1 LQVTN
6 ERKSAQSWHDE
17 LKRYKEDFSKFTGK
31 GEKIIQRFRD
41 ERKDS
46 LDEDSKFNILWSN
59 VRTLKPAIYSRPPK
73 PEVSRRFKD
82 DNQIA
87 RVASIILERAIDY
100 ELKQFSDYHSALS
113 NAVEDRLLP
122 GRGVAWIR
130 YEPKTETIEEPQIS
144 EDVEAGDE
152 DEYSEA
158 AQSSD
163 ENSLA
168 GETPEPMER
177 ITSETTPIDYVYW
190 KDFAHLPA
198 RTWEEVTWVARRVYL
213 SKDEGVERFGDDFKL
228 VPLTHSPDAQD
239 KEKDS
244 TAALKKAEVW
254 EIWCKPTAKVHWVA
268 ANYEYILDEK
278 DDPLQLSDFFPCPK
292 PIYATV
298 TTGSLCPVA
307 DYILYQDQAQEIDE
321 ITARIKHLTSCMKV
335 MGIYAAD
342 EAALGR
348 LLKEGKDGILIP
360 VKNWPL
366 FMEKGGLRGAV
377 EFMPLGDIISA
388 LAELYKN
395 REACKQIIYEVTG
408 ISDIIR
414 GASAAQET
422 ATAQQIKSQ
431 FASLRLNDMKDDV
444 ARFAR
449 DLLRMKSEIMCS
461 RYQPQTLLDAS
472 GIMYTPDA
480 EFAEQAIQLLQN
492 ETARNFSIDIENDTL
507 VQIDE
512 DQDKK
517 DRIEFLGAASQFLEK
532 AVTAGQQSPEL
543 VPLLGDLLMFGIR
556 GFKVGRSLEAT
567 FESTLEKMKQAQ
579 QQKAQQPPKP
589 DPEQLK
595 AQAEQQQEQAQ
606 MEQEAQLEQMRLSHE
621 LQLEQ
626 MRMENDNKRYIAGL
640 QAAEVEKAK
649 DQEFEMFKL
658 QKQMEFE
665 QWKIERQ
672 SANDLI
678 VSATEN
684 MHDAHMM
691 CMDNELNNNGEED

>member
-1 LQVTN
+1 MQVTN